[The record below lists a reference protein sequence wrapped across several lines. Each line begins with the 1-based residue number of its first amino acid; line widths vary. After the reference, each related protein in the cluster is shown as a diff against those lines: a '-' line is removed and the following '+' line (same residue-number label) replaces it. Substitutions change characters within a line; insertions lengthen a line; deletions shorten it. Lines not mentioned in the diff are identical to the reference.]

1 MVHPHSMAGVF
12 RKEDAPLFASDKPED
27 WVVFLKKIWGH
38 PDAINVIKQK
48 NKAYLQAMNEFIIG
62 EYNRFINA

>member
-1 MVHPHSMAGVF
+1 MAGVF

-27 WVVFLKKIWGH
+27 WVVYLKKIWGH
-38 PDAINVIKQK
+38 TDAINVIKQK

-62 EYNRFINA
+62 EYNRFFNA